1 MLASPGQRNSER
13 HITQPK
19 WTTVGLVQRQIKE
32 RGGAVSVALD
42 WGITGIKTAPGEHI
56 CGLYA
61 NQMQRDQIMLPFLAA
76 GLAAGDKCIC
86 VVDGTDPAEVVAALG
101 AHTHTD
107 KPVADKQLEVI
118 RAFDMYLRSGTF
130 SADEVIGSW
139 KAMISDVMYD
149 GRFDVVR
156 AVEAWSRRDVVPD
169 MDELMALE
177 TEMNLFLPLFPQVVV
192 CLYDIDRFGS
202 GIIVN
207 LLKTH
212 PRMLVGGMLVENPYY
227 LSPDELLQRA
237 ERGDPETADTE
248 ITEAARWYFD
258 ETTGSN

>member
-1 MLASPGQRNSER
+1 MSD
-13 HITQPK
+13 
-19 WTTVGLVQRQIKE
+19 
-32 RGGAVSVALD
+32 ALD
-42 WGITGIKTAPGEHI
+42 WGVTGMKAVLGDHI

-61 NQMQRDQIMLPFLAA
+61 SQVQRDQIMLPFLEA

-86 VVDGTDPAEVVAALG
+86 VVDGTDPLEVVAALS
-101 AHTHTD
+101 AH
-107 KPVADKQLEVI
+107 PGIAMSVADRQLEVI
-118 RAFDMYLRSGTF
+118 RAPDMYMRSGRF

-139 KAMISDVMYD
+139 KAAMSDVMYD

-169 MDELMALE
+169 MDELMVLE
-177 TEMNLFLPLFPQVVV
+177 SEMNRFLPLFPQIVV

-202 GIIVN
+202 SIIVN

-212 PRMLVGGMLVENPYY
+212 PRMLIGGMLVENPYY
-227 LSPDELLQRA
+227 MSPDELLHRA
-237 ERGDPETADTE
+237 EPGVSATADTD
-248 ITEAARWYFD
+248 INEAAKWYSD